1 MTLEK
6 IMTGS
11 YNETLSTTFS
21 KSVRNT
27 IQEIKA
33 DKNRVVFSD
42 VFPGVEIKSGDGAMN
57 LWSLNGGY
65 NNYLA
70 TSPTG
75 TATGFVQTSSS
86 LMI

>member
-1 MTLEK
+1 M
-6 IMTGS
+6 
-11 YNETLSTTFS
+11 
-21 KSVRNT
+21 RNA

-33 DKNRVVFSD
+33 DEGRIVFSD

-70 TSPTG
+70 TSPTEQLQVL
-75 TATGFVQTSSS
+75 VQTLLS